1 MERGLGL
8 AAVDG
13 TVSRML
19 AGWLETKFFGVSTQ
33 SWLIAAAIALGAIL
47 TLRVVK
53 GILVR
58 YFARIAKRT
67 SLKADDVMLAVLEAT
82 RGFFYLAIGLWLA
95 VEYVALS
102 AEQTRWVRV
111 ATSLL
116 GLVQIGLWLQ
126 AGVRKT
132 TEVWSDK
139 ADGDGDTRTMASAIS
154 FIAKLVIWSV
164 LLLTAL
170 STLGFEIS
178 ALLAGLGVGGIAAAL
193 AVQNLLGDVFASLSI
208 YFDRPFE
215 LGDFIIVGSQLGT
228 VERVGLRTT
237 RVRSLGGEQI
247 VFPNADLTS
256 SRIHNYKRM
265 EQRRIVF
272 GFGVR
277 YSTPA
282 ALLERIPQLIQRL
295 IEEQPDVRFDRAHF
309 KEYGQF
315 ALTFEVVYYVLSPDY
330 NVYMDRQQAVNLGI
344 FKAFEELGIEF
355 ALPTRTVHLQ
365 PADDLSGPPA
375 GARRKAGGTVPRAE

>member
-1 MERGLGL
+1 MLQRWLE
-8 AAVDG
+8 
-13 TVSRML
+13 MKL
-19 AGWLETKFFGVSTQ
+19 AGIPAQ
-33 SWLIAAAIALGAIL
+33 NWLIALGIMLVSVL
-47 TLRVVK
+47 TLRLIKAVA
-53 GILVR
+53 VR
-58 YFARIAKRT
+58 YFAKIAART
-67 SLKADDVMLAVLEAT
+67 SLKFDDVILAVLEAT
-82 RGFFYLAIGLWLA
+82 RWSFYLAIGLWLGA
-95 VEYVALS
+95 EYLELS
-102 AEQTRWVRV
+102 DEQTGWVRV

-116 GLVQIGLWLQ
+116 ILVQIGVWLQ

-132 TEVWSDK
+132 TEVWSAQANGD
-139 ADGDGDTRTMASAIS
+139 ADRRTMASAIG

-178 ALLAGLGVGGIAAAL
+178 ALIAGLGVGGVAAAL
-193 AVQNLLGDVFASLSI
+193 AVQNLLGDIFASLSI

-228 VERVGLRTT
+228 VEKVGLRTT
-237 RVRSLGGEQI
+237 RVRSLWGEQI

-265 EQRRIVF
+265 EERRIVF
-272 GFGVR
+272 GFNVV

-282 ALLERIPQLIQRL
+282 ATLEEIPQLVRRI

-315 ALTFEVVYYVLSPDY
+315 ALNFEVVYYVLSPNY
-330 NVYMDRQQAVNLGI
+330 NVYMDRQQAINLAI
-344 FKAFEELGIEF
+344 FRAFEEQGIQF
-355 ALPTRTVHLQ
+355 ALPTRTVHLHDT
-365 PADDLSGPPA
+365 ALEEESSS
-375 GARRKAGGTVPRAE
+375 GARVKRAVGAASRRHPERA